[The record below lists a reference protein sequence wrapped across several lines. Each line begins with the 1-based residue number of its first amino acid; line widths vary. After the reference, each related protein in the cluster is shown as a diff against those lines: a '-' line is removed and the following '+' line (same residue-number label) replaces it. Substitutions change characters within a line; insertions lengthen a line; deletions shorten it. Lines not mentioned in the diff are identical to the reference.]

1 MLVRELRPEPPTWSQ
16 HKSAVGTHWS
26 LLPFHASEW
35 VFQWTAYY
43 LSRWAFLEVLE
54 YLGIFSVL
62 IAVVFYFHES
72 GDRKKQKHYQAWQ
85 VINTAQGKGG
95 SGGRIEALQE
105 LNADGVALVGV
116 DLKGAFLQGVK
127 LAKADLHRSNFEDV
141 DLRDSDLN
149 ETNLEFVVLLNA
161 NLRKSDLHGSDLAWA
176 NLQNADLVEANLQG
190 VDLTGANLSKADLH
204 NADLKDVKWEK
215 IKSVAGANIFSV
227 KNTPAGF
234 MDWAMKHGAI
244 SVPGQ
249 AEDE

>member
-1 MLVRELRPEPPTWSQ
+1 MLVRELRQKPLSWSE
-16 HKSAVGTHWS
+16 HKSAVGSHWS
-26 LLPFHASEW
+26 LLPFHATEW
-35 VFQWTAYY
+35 SFQWTAYY

-105 LNADGVALVGV
+105 LNADGVTLVGV

-127 LAKADLHRSNFEDV
+127 LPKADLHRSNFEDV
-141 DLRDSDLN
+141 DLRDSDLK
-149 ETNLEFVVLLNA
+149 ESNLEFVVLLNA

-176 NLQNADLVEANLQG
+176 NLQNADLVDANLQG
-190 VDLTGANLSKADLH
+190 VDLTSTNLSKADLH

-215 IKSVAGANIFSV
+215 IKSVTGANIFSV
-227 KNTPAGF
+227 KNPPVGF